1 MPKQET
7 YIMPFQPYVLL
18 QAKQYKQLVKPHMG
32 ISHFYEFSM
41 EECQSHAIDAVPD
54 GSVDLLFNIGERRV
68 ETYISGTVFHVK
80 SWQMGERNTCFGV
93 RFQPGQGILPKEI
106 NRSMLVDQDILIDG
120 NVFGENLV
128 EKIAEAKD
136 MTERVQIFE
145 NAYQSI
151 VQKNE
156 DTGIKQNIERYV
168 RKRIYE
174 TEGTISIQQISEE
187 TNYSLCYIRRIFKEY
202 HGVSPKQFAQFIRFQ
217 HLLDVLKQD
226 ATGNGMVAQNCGYY
240 DEAHMMKEF
249 KTNTGV
255 TMEQY
260 RKMMA
265 PHYAQNER
273 RKPYET
279 FIKN

>member
-1 MPKQET
+1 MPEQES

-18 QAKQYKQLVKPHMG
+18 QSKQYKQLVKPHLG
-32 ISHFYEFSM
+32 ISHFYEFSI
-41 EECQSHAIDAVPD
+41 EEHQEHAIDAVPD
-54 GSVDLLFNIGERRV
+54 GSVDLLFNIGEQGV
-68 ETYISGTVFHVK
+68 ETYISGTVFQVK

-106 NRSMLVDQDILIDG
+106 NRSMLVNQDILIDG

-136 MTERVQIFE
+136 IASRAKIFE
-145 NAYQSI
+145 AAYQNI

-156 DTGIKQNIERYV
+156 NTSMKQNVERYV

-174 TEGTISIQQISEE
+174 TEGTISMQQVSEE
-187 TNYSLCYIRRIFKEY
+187 TNYSPCYIRRIFKEY

-217 HLLDVLKQD
+217 HLLDVLKQEE
-226 ATGNGMVAQNCGYY
+226 TGNEMVAQNCGYY

-260 RKMMA
+260 KKMMA
-265 PHYAQNER
+265 AHYAQD
-273 RKPYET
+273 
-279 FIKN
+279 

>member
-1 MPKQET
+1 MPKQDT

-18 QAKQYKQLVKPHMG
+18 QAKHYKQLVKPHLG
-32 ISHFYEFSM
+32 ISHFYEFSIG
-41 EECQSHAIDAVPD
+41 EQQSHAIDAVPD
-54 GSVDLLFNIGERRV
+54 GSVDLLFNMGEQGV

-93 RFQPGQGILPKEI
+93 RFQPGQGLLPKEI

-156 DTGIKQNIERYV
+156 DTGIKQTIECYV
-168 RKRIYE
+168 RKRIYD

-187 TNYSLCYIRRIFKEY
+187 TNYSPCYIRRIFKEY

-217 HLLDVLKQD
+217 HLLDVLKRENS
-226 ATGNGMVAQNCGYY
+226 GNEMVAQDCGYY

-265 PHYAQNER
+265 AYYAQ
-273 RKPYET
+273 K
-279 FIKN
+279 

>member
-1 MPKQET
+1 MPEQES

-18 QAKQYKQLVKPHMG
+18 QSKQYKQLVKPHLG
-32 ISHFYEFSM
+32 ISHFYEFSI
-41 EECQSHAIDAVPD
+41 EEHQEHAIDAVPD
-54 GSVDLLFNIGERRV
+54 GSVDLLFNIGEQGV
-68 ETYISGTVFHVK
+68 ETYISGTVFQVK

-106 NRSMLVDQDILIDG
+106 NRSMLVNQDILIDG

-136 MTERVQIFE
+136 IASRAKIFE
-145 NAYQSI
+145 AAYQNI

-156 DTGIKQNIERYV
+156 NTSMKQNVERYG

-174 TEGTISIQQISEE
+174 TEGTISMQQVSEE
-187 TNYSLCYIRRIFKEY
+187 TNYSPCYIRRIFKEY

-217 HLLDVLKQD
+217 HLLDVLKQEE
-226 ATGNGMVAQNCGYY
+226 TGNEMVAQNCGYY

-260 RKMMA
+260 KKMMA
-265 PHYAQNER
+265 AHYAQD
-273 RKPYET
+273 
-279 FIKN
+279 